1 MAVAEKASC
10 RPCVPQG
17 VRWRNQALESHPSTF
32 LKAGCQARVLTRE
45 PESPGT
51 FMQLVLITET
61 PLVQWALPE
70 QVPCDVRSNSSVTA
84 APRGCACLPGAL
96 SAFSGWA
103 SVLHPRA
110 HRRPRVRE
118 KELQMTCV
126 SFMPCVLA
134 SSFIETRIFH
144 TLCMKVGSRIWEAKS
159 QSFREQWSCTK
170 SSVSAAGHQR
180 KPTCTQASAL
190 QPGPRRAGTEDHAL
204 RAATLSAGE
213 VVPQAAL
220 PVPRCR

>member
-1 MAVAEKASC
+1 M
-10 RPCVPQG
+10 PQG

-96 SAFSGWA
+96 SALSGWA

-126 SFMPCVLA
+126 SFTPRVLA

-159 QSFREQWSCTK
+159 QSFREQWSCSK

-190 QPGPRRAGTEDHAL
+190 QPGPRRAGTEDHVL

-220 PVPRCR
+220 PVPRCRWVEGLWVHV